1 MLSMLSEESDAPLQ
15 EYGPPNS
22 GGGEYN
28 SQGVSVQQLRKL
40 QLSDDDRALMN
51 KFRAQGEAK
60 NNTVYK

>member
-1 MLSMLSEESDAPLQ
+1 MLSMLSGDSDGPLQ

-51 KFRAQGEAK
+51 KFRAQGEA
-60 NNTVYK
+60 

>member
-1 MLSMLSEESDAPLQ
+1 MLSEESDAPLQ

-51 KFRAQGEAK
+51 KFKAQGEAK

>member
-1 MLSMLSEESDAPLQ
+1 MLSGESDEPLQ

-51 KFRAQGEAK
+51 KFRAQGEA
-60 NNTVYK
+60 

>member
-1 MLSMLSEESDAPLQ
+1 MLCMLTDESDAPLQ

-28 SQGVSVQQLRKL
+28 SQGVPLQQLRKL

-51 KFRAQGEAK
+51 KFRAQGEA
-60 NNTVYK
+60 